1 MELDTGEGLWKQ
13 SPSFY
18 IGNFIDTFRGLG
30 YDNNRTKE
38 KWNGAM
44 ERCVEEHF
52 DYGRNF
58 GGGLRIY
65 PAAQLICHF

>member
-1 MELDTGEGLWKQ
+1 MELDTGKRTLETK
-13 SPSFY
+13 PFFC

-52 DYGRNF
+52 DYGRNS
-58 GGGLRIY
+58 GGSLRIY
-65 PAAQLICHF
+65 PAA